1 VNDDVLNKRRDG
13 KYEERLNEIW
23 VAEYSENPDTGLWE
37 VEIFK
42 SDVAEWYSL
51 DFMSLDDARK
61 AAYDFY
67 NQA

>member
-1 VNDDVLNKRRDG
+1 MNDDVLNKRRDG

-23 VAEYSENPDTGLWE
+23 VAEYCENPDTGLWE

-51 DFMSLDDARK
+51 DFISLDDARK
-61 AAYDFY
+61 AAYDYY